1 MSETGKPETDQTLTD
16 EAQTDDVQASVQP
29 SGELTVDFLD
39 ADFVGALRRAMWNI
53 GVLGVVMSVLLTIFY
68 GWRTGLM
75 LLVGAGISLTGIW
88 EWRRLVA
95 AINARLDARQSPHSL
110 TRTLLGFVLRLAM
123 AGAVL
128 YGSLKYLEGSVYAL
142 VAGLSLA
149 MFMLTVEAFKLLKH

>member
-1 MSETGKPETDQTLTD
+1 MTDATKPETSELPLTGNQTNAV
-16 EAQTDDVQASVQP
+16 EASGTQA
-29 SGELTVDFLD
+29 GEPMFDFND
-39 ADFVGALRRAMWNI
+39 AQFLGAMRRSMWNI
-53 GVLGVVMSVLLTIFY
+53 AVLGVVLAGLLTMFY

-75 LLVGAGISLTGIW
+75 LLVGAAISLTGVW

-110 TRTLLGFVLRLAM
+110 TRTIIGFVLRLAM

-128 YGSLKYLEGSVYAL
+128 YGSLRYLEGSVYAL

-149 MFMLTVEAFKLLKH
+149 MLMLTVEAFRMLKN